1 MVNPKSTKAQ
11 VLDNM
16 NDAVAE
22 DWPAI
27 DYKIIEVAGNP
38 KEQVVY
44 VWSWNKS
51 MITLYNKEAES
62 NVVTRFRFND
72 DGKVVALSNLSEELL
87 VQNQLGFRL
96 TR

>member
-1 MVNPKSTKAQ
+1 
-11 VLDNM
+11 M
-16 NDAVAE
+16 N
-22 DWPAI
+22 
-27 DYKIIEVAGNP
+27 
-38 KEQVVY
+38 
-44 VWSWNKS
+44 
-51 MITLYNKEAES
+51 TLYNKEAES